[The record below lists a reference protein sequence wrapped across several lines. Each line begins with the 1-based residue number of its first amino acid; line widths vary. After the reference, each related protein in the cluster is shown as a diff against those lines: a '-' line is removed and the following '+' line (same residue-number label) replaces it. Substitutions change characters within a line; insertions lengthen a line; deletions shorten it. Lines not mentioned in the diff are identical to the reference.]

1 MELPIKEIHEGGAQ
15 IRVHENEYT
24 ISHYAEL
31 MAEGWGTFPPLAV
44 VKIDGRFVVAD
55 GHHRLKSAIRAGL
68 ASVPVEIIG
77 NSMEEALEHAIRANN
92 QNGLALTLADR
103 QNMRRRAILELPNKT
118 ARYLADLCGCSH
130 VTILRDMAM
139 LEEEGKY
146 HRPERVKGENGKTY
160 SAKKKKSVGTNV
172 PTEKPQTPPVSS
184 DTPKIEYVTCTNCG
198 FKAPLEMLD
207 AADSTWEKRDFN
219 AETMQ
224 YESHFCGLDCLAE
237 WDSQN
242 APETPQNAPETSTS
256 SLGGSFAKEEPDA
269 TQEAKNWC
277 LRRYSLD
284 IEVIEGTD
292 DAEIVDL
299 ITASFR
305 FFSRAR
311 INNINNINIKKNI
324 NNININ
330 AECSDLK
337 TEFSWE
343 LNDGT
348 EYYLTR
354 EKYEQYKRCFPGID
368 LDAELLKCIAWG
380 ISNPKNRK
388 TRSGIL
394 KHINNW
400 LGNAQNSSRPVRVN
414 QNSKSPYQAA
424 HVTFEDIPY

>member
-1 MELPIKEIHEGGAQ
+1 MELPIQEIHEGGAQ

-24 ISHYAEL
+24 ISHYAEQL
-31 MAEGWGTFPPLAV
+31 ADGWGTFPPLAV

-68 ASVPVEIIG
+68 STVPVEIIG
-77 NSMEEALEHAIRANN
+77 HSMEEALEHAIRANN

-103 QNMRRRAILELPNKT
+103 QNMRRRAILELPNRS
-118 ARYLADLCGCSH
+118 ARYLAKLCGCA
-130 VTILRDMAM
+130 VPTILRDMEY
-139 LEEEGKY
+139 LEADGLYKRQEKVRGRDGK
-146 HRPERVKGENGKTY
+146 VQ
-160 SAKKKKSVGTNV
+160 SAKKKKSGVTNV
-172 PTEKPQTPPVSS
+172 TPECAVEMIS
-184 DTPKIEYVTCTNCG
+184 CTQCG

-219 AETMQ
+219 PQTMK
-224 YESHFCGLDCLAE
+224 YEAYFCGLDCLAKWE
-237 WDSQN
+237 SQN
-242 APETPQNAPETSTS
+242 APETPQNAPETPASP
-256 SLGGSFAKEEPDA
+256 LGGSFSKEGPNA
-269 TQEAKNWC
+269 PQEAKNWG

-284 IEVIEGTD
+284 IEVVEGTD
-292 DAEIVDL
+292 DAEIIDL
-299 ITASFR
+299 ITAAFQ

-311 INNINNINIKKNI
+311 INNINNINLKNNI

-330 AECSDLK
+330 ADSSVK

-343 LNDGT
+343 LNDGS
-348 EYYLTR
+348 EYYLPQ

-400 LGNAQNSSRPVRVN
+400 LGNAQNSARPARVN
-414 QNSKSPYQAA
+414 QNAKSPYQAA

>member
-31 MAEGWGTFPPLAV
+31 MADGWGTFPPLAV

-77 NSMEEALEHAIRANN
+77 NSMEEALEHAIRSNN

-103 QNMRRRAILELPNKT
+103 QNMRRRAIMELPNRS
-118 ARYLADLCGCSH
+118 ARYLAKLCGCSD
-130 VTILRDMAM
+130 VTILNDMKK
-139 LEEEGKY
+139 LEAEGLY
-146 HRPERVKGENGKTY
+146 RRPEKVKGHDGKVQTV
-160 SAKKKKSVGTNV
+160 KKKKSGAKKLAPECSV
-172 PTEKPQTPPVSS
+172 EMIS
-184 DTPKIEYVTCTNCG
+184 CTKCG
-198 FKAPLEMLD
+198 FSAPLEMLD
-207 AADSTWEKRDFN
+207 APDSSWEKRNFN
-219 AETMQ
+219 PQTMK
-224 YESHFCGLDCLAE
+224 YEAYFCGLDCLAKWE
-237 WDSQN
+237 SQN
-242 APETPQNAPETSTS
+242 APETPQNAPETPAV
-256 SLGGSFAKEEPDA
+256 SLVGSFTKEEPNA
-269 TQEAKNWC
+269 PHEAKNWG

-284 IEVIEGTD
+284 IEVVEGTD

-299 ITASFR
+299 ITSAFQ

-330 AECSDLK
+330 AESSDLK

-343 LNDGT
+343 LNDGS
-348 EYYLTR
+348 EYNLPR

-400 LGNAQNSSRPVRVN
+400 LGNAQNSSRPARVN